1 MEAATTTAMGLSSAE
16 AERRLELLGPP
27 PDDTSRS
34 VASIVR
40 ANVLT
45 LFNGIILVFTILVL
59 SQGLFAD
66 ALFALIAVINSA
78 IGIRQEIKAK
88 ETLDRLALLVAPRAT
103 VIRDGREIEVLAD
116 EVVPGDVVRVEPGDQ
131 LIADGE
137 VSSSRGLTIDESLL
151 TGEADGIRKDR
162 GDRLLSG
169 SFAVSGSG
177 TYEVDAVREDSYAEK
192 IAGEAREFRHPPSPL
207 QLEVNQVLWATTVIL
222 VPLAIAMLVGF
233 LVRSVDF
240 TEAAQEATAGLITLI
255 PEGLVLLMSVTL
267 AVAARRLAAM
277 DTLVQQISATEALAA
292 VDTICVD
299 KTGTLTD
306 GSLKLI
312 SVETADPA
320 DREVAERTL
329 GRFAASA
336 GERNRTLETIGDAF
350 PASGL
355 PVLAEVPFSS
365 RWKWSGLTLNTDS
378 GRRSFVIGA
387 PDVLT
392 GSGALELPAGLAAT
406 LEREAGEGRRVIA
419 FGEASGALPE
429 DPATAPPPPLEPR
442 ALVVLEETLRPDAAE
457 TIEFMREQEV
467 DLKLISGDA
476 RQTVTAVAYA
486 LGVPTDA
493 GVVEGPD
500 LPEDMNRLTEVALEN
515 TIFCRITPE
524 QKKAL
529 VGALS
534 DSGRVTALIGD
545 GVNDVPALKQ
555 ARLAVAMG
563 SGSQITKGIADIV
576 LLRDQFSMLPRAV
589 GEGRR
594 IARNIHRLGR
604 LYLTKT
610 VYAGF
615 LILAAAL
622 IGFAFPFLPRQ
633 LTVAAMLTIG
643 IPSFVLALAP
653 SEGPL
658 YRGRLLRALAAFAVP
673 AGIGIGVGSLLS
685 FALVDAVFGGEL
697 NEGRTAATTTLIV
710 LGLAFILLLER
721 GPGREHISI
730 QSYMLAMVSILGA
743 LFALILAAAPVREF
757 FELELLSAGQ
767 WFLCMA
773 SVAAGLV
780 TASAL
785 WRVPYIQHLEVPAGT
800 EDDPEPVNPF
810 TATMPAATH
819 LGPISRRRRSAES

>member
-1 MEAATTTAMGLSSAE
+1 MGLSSAE
-16 AERRLELLGPP
+16 AERRLARLGPP
-27 PDDTSRS
+27 EDETSRS
-34 VASIVR
+34 VHSIIA

-45 LFNGIILVFTILVL
+45 LFNGIILVFFILVL

-66 ALFALIAVINSA
+66 ALFGLIAIINSA

-88 ETLDRLALLVAPRAT
+88 ETLDQLALLVAPRAHA
-103 VIRDGREIEVLAD
+103 IRDGEAVEILSS
-116 EVVPGDVVRVEPGDQ
+116 EVVPGDVIRVEPGDQ
-131 LIADGE
+131 LIADGD
-137 VSSSRGLTIDESLL
+137 VVSSRGLTIDESLL
-151 TGEADGIRKDR
+151 TGEADGIRKHS
-162 GDRLLSG
+162 GDRMLSG
-169 SFAVSGSG
+169 SFCVAGSG
-177 TYEVDAVREDSYAEK
+177 NYEVDAVREDSYAER
-192 IAGEAREFRHPPSPL
+192 IAGEAKQFRHPPSPL
-207 QLEVNQVLWATTVIL
+207 QVEVNQVLWATTIIL
-222 VPLAIAMLVGF
+222 VPLAIAMLAGF
-233 LVRSVDF
+233 IVRGVDF
-240 TEAAQEATAGLITLI
+240 TEAAQTATAGLITLI

-277 DTLVQQISATEALAA
+277 DTLVQQMSATEALAA

-306 GSLKLI
+306 GTLKLI
-312 SVETADPA
+312 SVVSPDPSGH
-320 DREVAERTL
+320 EVAERTL

-336 GERNRTLETIGDAF
+336 GERNRTLETIAEAF
-350 PASGL
+350 PMQPL
-355 PVLAEVPFSS
+355 PVTGEVPFSS
-365 RWKWSGLTLNTDS
+365 KWKWSGLTVNTDS
-378 GRRSFVIGA
+378 GERSFVIGA
-387 PDVLT
+387 PDILI
-392 GSGALELPAGLAAT
+392 GSGALTLPDAMAET
-406 LEREAGEGRRVIA
+406 LETEANEGRRVIA
-419 FGEASGALPE
+419 FGEASGGLPE
-429 DPATAPPPPLEPR
+429 DPASSPPPRLEPR

-457 TIEFMREQEV
+457 TIDFMREQEV

-476 RQTVTAVAYA
+476 HQTVTAVAYS
-486 LGVPTDA
+486 LGVPRDA

-500 LPEDMNRLTEVALEN
+500 LPEDRVALTKVALEN

-534 DSGRVTALIGD
+534 DSGRFTAMIGD

-622 IGFAFPFLPRQ
+622 IGFPFPFLPRQ
-633 LTVAAMLTIG
+633 LTVAALITIG

-685 FALVDAVFGGEL
+685 FGLVDALFGGDL
-697 NEGRTAATTTLIV
+697 NEGRTAATSTLIV

-721 GPGREHISI
+721 GPGREHIAI
-730 QSYMLAMVSILGA
+730 QSYMLAMISGLGA
-743 LFALILAAAPVREF
+743 LFALILAAPPVRDF

-780 TASAL
+780 VASAL
-785 WRVPYIQHLEVPAGT
+785 WRLPYIQHLEMPEGG
-800 EDDPEPVNPF
+800 EDAEEKVNPF
-810 TATMPAATH
+810 TQTMPAATH
-819 LGPISRRRRSAES
+819 RNPLARGRGAES